1 MPTYSIT
8 TEQELESFLGSHETV
23 VLDFW
28 AKWCPPCRGFA
39 PVFES
44 AANQNPDMAFLRV
57 NTEDADELKQA
68 FEVESIPTLV
78 AIRERVLVLSHAGY
92 MDKSALVD
100 ALDRVRALDM
110 ERVRS
115 EAAVE
120 AS

>member
-1 MPTYSIT
+1 MSTFSIT
-8 TEQELESFLGSHETV
+8 TDQELESFLDSHETV

-44 AANQNPDMAFLRV
+44 VASQNSDMAFLRV
-57 NTEDADELKQA
+57 NAEEAEELKRA

-78 AIRERVLVLSHAGY
+78 AIRDRVLVLSQPGY
-92 MDKSALVD
+92 MDKSALAD
-100 ALDRVRALDM
+100 ALDKVRSLDM
-110 ERVRS
+110 DEVRRS
-115 EAAVE
+115 AANE